1 MSQRKLKRIHAKQQI
16 SIKIMQRFREA
27 RNIMYLL
34 KKLTIEEYNQSI
46 RQKLMHM
53 EQTKILYV
61 VIKCN
66 NIIKQYQN
74 D

>member
-46 RQKLMHM
+46 QQKLMHM
-53 EQTKILYV
+53 EQAKILYV

-66 NIIKQYQN
+66 NIIKQNQN

>member
-53 EQTKILYV
+53 EQAKILYV

>member
-1 MSQRKLKRIHAKQQI
+1 MSQRKLKRIPAKQQI

-53 EQTKILYV
+53 EQAKILYV